1 MTDVRDVKAT
11 NEAFYRAFEKKNIE
25 AMEQLWSK
33 GSGSLCIHPGR
44 SALKGWDDIR
54 RSWVQIFKNT
64 QYLEI
69 DIDLVTTEVNSTI
82 AYIVLTETVRQVIRR
97 RQMVAKST
105 ATNIFEKMGDRWYLI
120 HHHGS
125 PIAD

>member
-1 MTDVRDVKAT
+1 MTDVRDVQAT
-11 NEAFYRAFEKKNIE
+11 NEAFYRAFEKKDIE

-33 GSGSLCIHPGR
+33 GSGSICIHPGR
-44 SALKGWDDIR
+44 SVLKGWDDIR

-64 QYLEI
+64 QYMEV
-69 DIDLVTTEVNSTI
+69 DIDLVTTDVNGTV
-82 AYIVLTETVRQVIRR
+82 AYVVLTETVRQVIRR
-97 RQMVAKST
+97 QQMVAQST

-125 PIAD
+125 PIAN